1 MVRKIAGEQIGW
13 WDEDY
18 FWNGEDIEFCFNLKE
33 KGWKI
38 YFYPEEK
45 IIHYKG
51 SSSGLKKTAA
61 KSVEKNVKYKAIS
74 HGVSAMR
81 IFYMKHFY
89 KKYPPIF
96 RDLILLAIK
105 SLEHYRKAKHWIYQ

>member
-1 MVRKIAGEQIGW
+1 MMVRKKAGDEINW

-18 FWNGEDIEFCFNLKE
+18 FWNGEDIEFCYNLKM

-38 YFYPEEK
+38 YFYPDVK

-51 SSSGLKKTAA
+51 SSAKQNRFKT
-61 KSVEKNVKYKAIS
+61 VS

-81 IFYMKHFY
+81 IFYMKHYY
-89 KKYPPIF
+89 KKYPPIL
-96 RDLILLAIK
+96 RDLVLAGIK
-105 SLEHYRKAKHWIYQ
+105 LLEHFRKAKAWLS